1 MSLWARSTPL
11 LQPSSLRGN
20 TCRTV
25 EIPKASNMATDVLN
39 HSYSGDEV
47 VVTSPASHPARELIR
62 EKLIGASGWTE
73 KARALVSAY
82 AAHNNP
88 VVLEGEPGTGKR
100 CLAELVHRCSPHRK
114 GPFVSLK
121 FDSAVHEVARSALL
135 GPPRAI
141 GNEVGSG
148 DKGLIEL
155 ANGGTLYVEGISDI
169 PSSLIDDVLRFI
181 ELRRTDDDGRL
192 DVRFL
197 FGYVTHSGR
206 HRSRRP
212 MSARSS
218 FSGWEKIGIPPLR
231 ERPDDIEPLTKHFI
245 RRACEGTG
253 KEPRTISRDAMDLL
267 KAYDWPRNVAEL
279 RVLVN
284 LLVKQSS
291 PPSID
296 VSLLPAYMLGPREAK
311 VLFPVSGLDLAREV
325 RRYETALI
333 CAALKQS
340 RGRQRKAA
348 QLLRITP
355 TTLFEKLKRYGIDAV
370 RFK

>member
-1 MSLWARSTPL
+1 
-11 LQPSSLRGN
+11 
-20 TCRTV
+20 
-25 EIPKASNMATDVLN
+25 MATDVLN
-39 HSYSGDEV
+39 HPYPGDEV
-47 VVTSPASHPARELIR
+47 VVTSPAPHTASELIR
-62 EKLIGASGWTE
+62 EKLIGASDWTE

-100 CLAELVHRCSPHRK
+100 SLAELVHRCSLDRK

-121 FDSAVHEVARSALL
+121 FDSAAYEVARSALL
-135 GPPRAI
+135 GPARAI
-141 GNEVGSG
+141 ACDVRE
-148 DKGLIEL
+148 KGLIEL
-155 ANGGTLYVEGISDI
+155 ANGGTLYVEGVLNM
-169 PSSLIDDVLRFI
+169 SSGLIDDVLRFI
-181 ELRRTDDDGRL
+181 DLRRADDEGSL

-206 HRSRRP
+206 YQSRRP
-212 MSARSS
+212 MSAGSN
-218 FSGWEKIGIPPLR
+218 FSAWENFEIPPLR
-231 ERPDDIEPLTKHFI
+231 ERLDDIEPLTKHFI
-245 RRACEGTG
+245 KRACEGTA

-311 VLFPVSGLDLAREV
+311 GLFPVSGLDLAREV